1 MKIRS
6 LSYLRT
12 IFLFLLIGMISCQ
25 KEKIYIIDE
34 EPLTPSSTRI
44 YYVQAEIVEW
54 DYVPLG
60 YNLISNM
67 PFNDNEND
75 YVKPDSNRIG
85 NKYLKARYIEYTDA
99 TFTVQKPQ
107 ESADMGII
115 GPVFRAEVGDSIIVY
130 FRNKTNFPV
139 SVHPHGVRYDSVS
152 EGIRGVD
159 PGSSFVYKWVA
170 DENSIPSYND
180 PSSLGWVYH
189 SHVHEN
195 ENMDVYAGL
204 VGALVIYRK
213 GFLVNGKN
221 KNVNVEKFAI
231 IYEIDEGA
239 SILFDQ
245 NLAKYIHVPVDTN
258 DPDFME
264 SNTKPSINGRMFGN
278 NVFTGINKGD
288 RVRWHIFT
296 FGDLRN
302 NFHTAHWHG
311 NTVVFSGTRTDVI
324 LLGPANLFT
333 ADMIASNPGKWF
345 FHCHVDT
352 HFAEGMSSV
361 YIVNN

>member
-1 MKIRS
+1 MFKKNLKISRF
-6 LSYLRT
+6 YF
-12 IFLFLLIGMISCQ
+12 IFVLFLLLACEKQTIIIGEI
-25 KEKIYIIDE
+25 
-34 EPLTPSSTRI
+34 TATATTRI

-67 PFNDNEND
+67 PFNESEQV
-75 YVKPDSNRIG
+75 YTKPDSNRIG

-99 TFTVQKPQ
+99 TYTVQKPQ
-107 ESADMGII
+107 ESPDLGII
-115 GPVFRAEVGDSIIVY
+115 GPIFRAEVGDSIIVY

-139 SVHPHGVRYDSVS
+139 SIHPHGVRYDSIS
-152 EGIRGVD
+152 EGIKGIL
-159 PGSSFVYKWVA
+159 PNQSFTYSWVA
-170 DENSIPSYND
+170 DGNSVPSYND

-204 VGALVIYRK
+204 VGALVIYQK
-213 GFLVNGKN
+213 GFFNNGKN
-221 KNVNVEKFAI
+221 KYVDVEKFAI
-231 IYEIDEGA
+231 IYEIDESA

-245 NLAKYIHVPVDTN
+245 NLAKYIRIPIDTT
-258 DPDFME
+258 DPDFLE

-278 NVFTGINKGD
+278 NIFTGIKIND

-296 FGDLRN
+296 FGDLRD

-311 NTVVFSGTRTDVI
+311 NTVVFAGTRTDVI
-324 LLGPANLFT
+324 QIGPANLFT
-333 ADMIASNPGKWF
+333 VDMVASNPGRWF

-361 YIVNN
+361 YLVSN